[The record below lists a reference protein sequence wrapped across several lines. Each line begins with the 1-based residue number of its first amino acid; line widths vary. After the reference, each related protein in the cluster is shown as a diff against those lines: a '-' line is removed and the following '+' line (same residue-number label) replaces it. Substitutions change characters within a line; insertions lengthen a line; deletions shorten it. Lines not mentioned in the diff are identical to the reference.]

1 MSFLVSHLT
10 NMKNII
16 IAVAITFAI
25 IFAFI
30 SSVEAGKVS
39 KFEDQIEAH
48 KLAMTF
54 ANDAIHTFY
63 NQVKVVSK

>member
-1 MSFLVSHLT
+1 
-10 NMKNII
+10 MKNII

-25 IFAFI
+25 IFAFV
-30 SSVEAGKVS
+30 SSVEAKRVH
-39 KFEDQIEAH
+39 KLEEQIEAH

>member
-1 MSFLVSHLT
+1 MI
-10 NMKNII
+10 KNIL
-16 IAVAITFAI
+16 IAIAITFAI

-30 SSVEAGKVS
+30 SSVETKRVS
-39 KFEDQIEAH
+39 VLEEQIEAH

-63 NQVKVVSK
+63 NQVEVANK

>member
-16 IAVAITFAI
+16 IEVAITFAI

-39 KFEDQIEAH
+39 KLEDQIEAH
-48 KLAMTF
+48 KMAMTF

>member
-25 IFAFI
+25 IFAFV
-30 SSVEAGKVS
+30 SSVEAKRVH
-39 KFEDQIEAH
+39 KLEEQLEAH
-48 KLAMTF
+48 KMAITF

-63 NQVKVVSK
+63 NQVEVASK

>member
-1 MSFLVSHLT
+1 MSFLVLHLT

-30 SSVEAGKVS
+30 SSVEAKRVGVLQ
-39 KFEDQIEAH
+39 EQIEAH

-54 ANDAIHTFY
+54 ANNAIHTFY
-63 NQVKVVSK
+63 NQVEVASK

>member
-1 MSFLVSHLT
+1 MI
-10 NMKNII
+10 KNIL

-30 SSVEAGKVS
+30 SSVETKRVS
-39 KFEDQIEAH
+39 VLEEQIEAH

-63 NQVKVVSK
+63 NQVEVANK